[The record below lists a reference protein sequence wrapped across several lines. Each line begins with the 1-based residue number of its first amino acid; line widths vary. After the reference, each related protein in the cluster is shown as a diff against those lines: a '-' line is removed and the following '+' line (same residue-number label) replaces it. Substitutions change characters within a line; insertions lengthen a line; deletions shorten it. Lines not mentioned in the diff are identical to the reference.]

1 MENLMSVGNAKNWEQ
16 KQKERQKIMRQMQKS
31 KAFGGRSYKWIFLG
45 TFIISIVLLL
55 VGFGTYF
62 YQKQAESSALDISG
76 NTITVKAGGDFQ
88 AALER
93 AKAGDTILSQA
104 GATFSGNFNLPN
116 KSGNEFI
123 TIRTSAQD
131 AQIPPA
137 DTRIE
142 PAKYLGVLPKLTSP
156 NAEPVITAIGGAHH
170 YRFIGVE
177 FGATRGGVGNI
188 VTLGTTEEKRVEDLP
203 HHIEF
208 DRVYIHGSPTEGQRR
223 GIAANGRH
231 IKINHSHISDIK
243 RKGNPMRNKQPRRQ
257 FYL

>member
-1 MENLMSVGNAKNWEQ
+1 MSVGNAKNWEQ

-62 YQKQAESSALDISG
+62 YQKQAESSALAVSG
-76 NTITVKAGGDFQ
+76 NTITVKASGDFQ

-93 AKAGDTILSQA
+93 AEAGDTILSQA